1 MNIYKK
7 TIVSLVGVSIA
18 VICISDFTSNA
29 HSNGFGAPAARTGSP
44 GDGSNCTGCHSGTAT
59 TTAGLITSDV
69 PLTGYI
75 PGDTY
80 TITATISVGGI
91 NKYGFEV
98 SPQSTTGVKKGTLVV
113 TDGVQTKLVGTAGKY
128 ITHNAGG
135 TSGTGTKTWTFDW
148 VAPATGS
155 GDAIFYGAFL
165 AANGNGTNS
174 GDQVFLSSL
183 LVQENLSAGIFD
195 ITTKADVWSIYPNPA
210 TEKLTIETLD
220 ATAKLESIRIYDIT
234 GKRIK
239 TISYE
244 TFSQTQFLDIADLSS
259 GMYVLEIT
267 SDKNTVTKKFV
278 KE

>member
-1 MNIYKK
+1 M
-7 TIVSLVGVSIA
+7 
-18 VICISDFTSNA
+18 
-29 HSNGFGAPAARTGSP
+29 
-44 GDGSNCTGCHSGTAT
+44 
-59 TTAGLITSDV
+59 

-195 ITTKADVWSIYPNPA
+195 IAAKTDVWSVYPNPA

-220 ATAKLESIRIYDIT
+220 VTTKLESIRIYDIT
-234 GKRIK
+234 GKQIK